1 MSNDWPAVCLNDFVS
16 IKHGFAFKGEFF
28 SDTPTKDV
36 LVTPGN
42 FAVGGGFKSDKLK
55 YYNGPVPEDYI
66 LNPDDLLVTMTDL
79 SKQADTLGFSALVP
93 SHSSNQYLHNQR
105 IGLVTFKNLE
115 LDKFYLFFLLRSQE
129 YRHHVI
135 SSATGS
141 TVKHTSPSRITSFEL
156 RLPPLPVQEKVGRVL
171 KYFEDKIQLNNQISQ
186 TLEQMAQAIFKSWFV
201 DFEPTKAKIAVLDAG
216 GTEDEALL
224 AAMTAISGKN
234 NAELE
239 QFKSVSSE
247 QYEKLRST
255 AELFPSEMQDSELGE
270 IPEGWE
276 VQIIGE
282 AVTAV
287 GGGTPSTKNPEFWGG
302 GNINWTTPKD
312 LSSLQ
317 DKVLTETSRK
327 VTEQGLAKIS
337 SRLLPVDTVL
347 MSSRAPVGYLALA
360 KIPVAI
366 NQGYIAMKC
375 DKVLTPEYVLQWCSA
390 SMEEIKGRAGGTTF
404 AEISRTSFREIP
416 VIVPSQGVITN
427 YSNTV
432 KNIYEL
438 ITKNVLQSKTLAE
451 VRDTLLP
458 RLLSGEIDVST
469 VAK

>member
-239 QFKSVSSE
+239 QFKNVSPE
-247 QYEKLRST
+247 QYKVLKTT

-276 VQIIGE
+276 ASTIGVE
-282 AVTAV
+282 FDVTMGQSPPGSSYNESGDGSAFFQGRRDFGV
-287 GGGTPSTKNPEFWGG
+287 RFPANRVYCTE
-302 GNINWTTPKD
+302 PKRMAKQGD
-312 LSSLQ
+312 TLLS
-317 DKVLTETSRK
+317 V
-327 VTEQGLAKIS
+327 
-337 SRLLPVDTVL
+337 
-347 MSSRAPVGYLALA
+347 RAPVGDVNIASIDCCIGRGLAAIRHKTGCSSFTYYSVINLGQSLA
-360 KIPVAI
+360 SYNSEGTVFGSI
-366 NQGYIAMKC
+366 NQKSLNSLPMIAPTKKTLEVFSNIVGKLDDMIKALSIE
-375 DKVLTPEYVLQWCSA
+375 VL
-390 SMEEIKGRAGGTTF
+390 
-404 AEISRTSFREIP
+404 
-416 VIVPSQGVITN
+416 
-427 YSNTV
+427 
-432 KNIYEL
+432 
-438 ITKNVLQSKTLAE
+438 TLAE
-451 VRDTLLP
+451 LRDTLLP
-458 RLLSGEIDVST
+458 KLLSGELDISGLADNLESDV
-469 VAK
+469 